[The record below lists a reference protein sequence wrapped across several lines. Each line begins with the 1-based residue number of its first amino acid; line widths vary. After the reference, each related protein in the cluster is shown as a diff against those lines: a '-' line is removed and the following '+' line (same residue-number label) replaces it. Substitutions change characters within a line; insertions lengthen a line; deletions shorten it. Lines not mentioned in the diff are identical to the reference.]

1 MGSERRTT
9 GAIVLMAGY
18 SSRMEGGNKLFM
30 SVGESAQSVA
40 ERTLHSVV
48 NGGYNPIVVV
58 TGHDAETLKSTLMDF
73 DVQYIHNV
81 RYTDGMG
88 TSIATAVQHIRD
100 WDAALI
106 VLGDM
111 PFVATQTFQALLD
124 KSLENPN
131 QIIAP
136 TFNARRGQPVI
147 FPARFFDELKRC
159 TGDVGGKRVL
169 KANSDSVILLEVDD
183 EGIHWDVDTM
193 EMLRLYSLASQEVT
207 DD

>member
-58 TGHDAETLKSTLMDF
+58 TGHDAETLRSTLMDF
-73 DVQYIHNV
+73 NVQYIHNV

-136 TFNARRGQPVI
+136 TFNGRRGQPVI

-207 DD
+207 GD

>member
-58 TGHDAETLKSTLMDF
+58 TGHDAETLRSTLMDF

-136 TFNARRGQPVI
+136 TFNGRRGQPVI

-207 DD
+207 GD

>member
-1 MGSERRTT
+1 
-9 GAIVLMAGY
+9 
-18 SSRMEGGNKLFM
+18 
-30 SVGESAQSVA
+30 
-40 ERTLHSVV
+40 
-48 NGGYNPIVVV
+48 
-58 TGHDAETLKSTLMDF
+58 MDF

-136 TFNARRGQPVI
+136 TFNGRRGQPVI

-207 DD
+207 GD

>member
-58 TGHDAETLKSTLMDF
+58 TGHDAETLRSTLMDF

-207 DD
+207 GD

>member
-58 TGHDAETLKSTLMDF
+58 TGHDAETLRNTLVDF

-136 TFNARRGQPVI
+136 TFNGRRGQPVI

-207 DD
+207 GD

>member
-1 MGSERRTT
+1 MGSEHSTT
-9 GAIVLMAGY
+9 GAVVLMAGY

-58 TGHDAETLKSTLMDF
+58 TGHDAETLRSTLMDF

-136 TFNARRGQPVI
+136 TFNGRRGQPVI

-207 DD
+207 GD

>member
-1 MGSERRTT
+1 MGSEGRIT
-9 GAIVLMAGY
+9 GAIVLMAGR
-18 SSRMEGGNKLFM
+18 SSRMDGGNKLFM
-30 SVGESAQSVA
+30 SVGDGAQSVA
-40 ERTLHSVV
+40 ERTLHSVLQ
-48 NGGYNPIVVV
+48 GGYNPTVVV
-58 TGHDAETLKSTLMDF
+58 TGHDAEALREMLMDF

-81 RYTDGMG
+81 KYTDGMG
-88 TSIATAVQHIRD
+88 TSIAKAVQHIRD

-111 PFVATQTFQALLD
+111 PFVSIQTLQELLQ

-136 TFNARRGQPVI
+136 TFNGRRGQPVI

-169 KANSDSVILLEVDD
+169 KANPDSVILLEVDD

-193 EMLRLYSLASQEVT
+193 ELLRLYTQSSKEVA